1 MKKINY
7 KEFEKEMNRMI
18 GSNTCIVMN
27 NQYSWVEVD
36 DTLLSDFLS
45 EEITE
50 ESLDENSEITSI
62 MLQNFS
68 VEMAPANNVQDDEYM
83 KIVRDCFSVD
93 SKLFSA
99 KKDDEIIY
107 VLCYN

>member
-1 MKKINY
+1 
-7 KEFEKEMNRMI
+7 MI
-18 GSNTCIVMN
+18 GKTTCVVMN
-27 NQYSWVEVD
+27 NQYSSSEVD

-50 ESLDENSEITSI
+50 ESLDENSEIASI

-83 KIVRDCFSVD
+83 KIVRGCFSVD
-93 SKLFSA
+93 SKLFSV